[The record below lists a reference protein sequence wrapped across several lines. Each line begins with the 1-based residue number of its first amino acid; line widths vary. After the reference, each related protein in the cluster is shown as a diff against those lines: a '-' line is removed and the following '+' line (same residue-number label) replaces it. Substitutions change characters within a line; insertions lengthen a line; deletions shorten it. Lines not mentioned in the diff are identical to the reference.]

1 MIRTGVMLALAACL
15 ALPAHALGQ
24 EGATVERG
32 ARVRVW
38 TFEPSAGPR
47 IGEFERWDGSTL
59 VIYDGEEP
67 LSYAFEDV
75 DILEVSG
82 GRAFNTTGAVIG
94 GVLGAAA
101 GGALG
106 CAANRDSYGVYC
118 GGQSDTK
125 VFVGAALGAAVGAAL
140 GGLVFGVERW
150 VPVPLLGLDRLR

>member
-1 MIRTGVMLALAACL
+1 MIRSVVVLALATCL
-15 ALPAHALGQ
+15 AMPARALGQ
-24 EGATVERG
+24 QGPRVERG

-38 TFEPSAGPR
+38 TFEPAADPR
-47 IGEFERWDGSTL
+47 TGEFERWDGSTL
-59 VIYDGEEP
+59 VIYDGAEP
-67 LSYAFEDV
+67 ISYAFEDV

-82 GRAFNTTGAVIG
+82 GRAFNTIGAVIG

-140 GGLVFGVERW
+140 GGLAFGIERW
-150 VPVPLLGLDRLR
+150 VPVPLLGLDLR